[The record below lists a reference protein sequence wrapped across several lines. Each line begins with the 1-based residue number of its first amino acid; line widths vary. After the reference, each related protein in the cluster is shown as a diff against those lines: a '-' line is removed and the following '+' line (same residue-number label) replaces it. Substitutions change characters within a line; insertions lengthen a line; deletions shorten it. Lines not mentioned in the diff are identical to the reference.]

1 MSEKLRI
8 KGGAA
13 RVPVMQGFVP
23 LRALWAN
30 DDAPYPSEHAARWAL
45 RKLRDE
51 LAEAGAVALHR
62 NRLMVHPERFA
73 AVVERAA
80 LSAYVER
87 AVKNG

>member
-1 MSEKLRI
+1 MSQKLRI
-8 KGGAA
+8 KGTPP
-13 RVPVMQGFVP
+13 RVSVMQGFVP
-23 LRALWAN
+23 LRTLWAT

-51 LAEAGAVALHR
+51 LAEAGAVALYR

-73 AVVERAA
+73 SVVERAA

-87 AVKNG
+87 VSKNG